1 MYVFSE
7 QAERRN
13 DTRVQSRWASVTQ
26 ESTERQHAD
35 ADTQYDDDE
44 IRLGVVAVLK
54 RVIPL
59 VEYLNHWCANADRQE
74 NGDK

>member
-1 MYVFSE
+1 MFSE
-7 QAERRN
+7 QDERKN
-13 DTRVQSRWASVTQ
+13 VTRVQSRWPSVTQ
-26 ESTERQHAD
+26 ESTERQHSD
-35 ADTQYDDDE
+35 ADTQCDDDE

-74 NGDK
+74 NGHK